1 MSKIAIIV
9 VGITA
14 AMASLILGPGTASA
28 GYRAYVAN
36 GAAAGEVKIFDLDTG
51 TTIGSTLTF
60 RESSVGV
67 QSMALTSDAAT
78 LYTADSGDSLA
89 IPPVESRISFAS
101 STGTTFSDSPLSSGL
116 TQFLAVAADPGGSHL
131 WVGLAN
137 GNLERRALPGFSNTN
152 VSIGAPVKSIAP
164 NAAGTKVYVGVE
176 SGTNI
181 FEVDV
186 STMTKTAITVGSSP
200 YSVAL
205 NPAGTKLYAAGRAP
219 SGTLHVVDTAT
230 RGVTPIT
237 LTSCSNPQGIAV
249 SPDGSKV
256 YVPCWGSNK
265 VIIVSTATDTE
276 TGTISATG
284 TYSTA
289 LTGAGYAAFSPD
301 GTKALIGSLTQGMI
315 STVDVA
321 TNTVVDRDTLWV
333 GQAPSA
339 IVFAPDQ
346 APSASFTST
355 AAAAG
360 ASTTFDASA
369 STTPIGTIQSYA
381 WDFGDGTTAT
391 TSSPTTAHT
400 YTAAGSYTVTLTV
413 TNSQGTS
420 IATSTRYA
428 GSASSSGGAFT
439 NVGAASA
446 RQQSTVVITAA
457 ASAAPASAAA
467 ETATATTKT
476 YPKIK
481 ITWKL
486 KSRKLIGTF
495 KAVTNATSYTLV
507 GTGATKKSGT
517 CKASGTGAKRKV
529 TCTLTL
535 KKGATTITVTAK
547 SKTRT
552 ILARTVTTKK
562 AA

>member
-1 MSKIAIIV
+1 MSKITVIV

-14 AMASLILGPGTASA
+14 AIATLGLGPGTASA
-28 GYRAYVAN
+28 GYQAYVAN

-51 TTIGSTLTF
+51 TTTGSTLTF
-60 RESSVGV
+60 GASSVGV

-78 LYTADSGDSLA
+78 LYTADSGNT
-89 IPPVESRISFAS
+89 PTVESRISFAS
-101 STGTTFSDSPLSSGL
+101 STGTTFSDSPLTSDV
-116 TQFLAVAADPGGSHL
+116 TQYLAVAADPGGSHL

-137 GNLERRALPGFSNTN
+137 GNLERRALPGFSNSN
-152 VSIGAPVKSIAP
+152 VSIGAPVRSIAP
-164 NAAGTKVYVGVE
+164 NAAGTKAYVGVG
-176 SGTNI
+176 SGTSI

-186 STMTKTAITVGSSP
+186 TTMTKTAITVGSSP

-205 NPAGTKLYAAGRAP
+205 NPAGTKLYAAGRSA

-256 YVPCWGSNK
+256 YVPCWGSSK

-301 GTKALIGSLTQGMI
+301 GTKALIGSLTQGVI
-315 STVDVA
+315 ATVDVE
-321 TNTVVDRDTLWV
+321 TDTVVDKDTLWV
-333 GQAPSA
+333 GQSPSA

-355 AAAAG
+355 AATAG

-369 STTPIGTIQSYA
+369 STTPIGTIQGYA
-381 WDFGDGTTAT
+381 WDFGDGTTET
-391 TSSPTTAHT
+391 TTSPTTAHT
-400 YTAAGSYTVTLTV
+400 YAVAGSYTVTLTV

-428 GSASSSGGAFT
+428 GTASSSGGAFT

-446 RQQSTVVITAA
+446 RQQSTVAIAAA
-457 ASAAPASAAA
+457 ASAAPASDAAA
-467 ETATATTKT
+467 TVTTKT

-486 KSRKLIGTF
+486 KSRKLTGTF

-517 CKASGTGAKRKV
+517 CKASGTGTKKKV
-529 TCTLTL
+529 TCTLKL
-535 KKGATTITVTAK
+535 KKGTTTVTVTAK

-552 ILARTVTTKK
+552 ILAQTVTTKK
-562 AA
+562 AT

>member
-1 MSKIAIIV
+1 MSRIAIIV
-9 VGITA
+9 VGIA
-14 AMASLILGPGTASA
+14 AAAASLVAGSGTANA
-28 GYRAYVAN
+28 GYQAYVAN
-36 GAAAGEVKIFDLDTG
+36 GDAIGDVKIFDLDTG

-60 RESSVGV
+60 GASSVGV

-78 LYTADSGDSLA
+78 LYTADSGNTPTVD
-89 IPPVESRISFAS
+89 SRISFAS
-101 STGTTFSDSPLSSGL
+101 STGTTFSDSPLTSNV

-152 VSIGAPVKSIAP
+152 VSIGAPVRSIAP
-164 NAAGTKVYVGVE
+164 NAAGTKVYVGVG
-176 SGTNI
+176 SGTSI

-186 STMTKTAITVGSSP
+186 ATMTKTAITVGSSP

-205 NPAGTKLYAAGRAP
+205 NPLGTKLYAAGRA

-301 GTKALIGSLTQGMI
+301 GAKALIGSLTQGVI
-315 STVDVA
+315 ATVDVA
-321 TNTVVDRDTLWV
+321 TDTVVDKDTLWV
-333 GQAPSA
+333 GKSPSA

-360 ASTTFDASA
+360 ANTMFDASA

-391 TSSPTTAHT
+391 TSTPATAHA
-400 YTAAGSYTVTLTV
+400 YAAAGTYTVTLTV

-446 RQQSTVVITAA
+446 RQQSTVAIAA
-457 ASAAPASAAA
+457 VAATAPASDAA
-467 ETATATTKT
+467 ATATTKT
-476 YPKIK
+476 YPRIK

-486 KSRKLIGTF
+486 KARKLTGTF
-495 KAVTNATSYTLV
+495 KAVAGATSYTLV
-507 GTGATKKSGT
+507 GTGATKKSGSCRT
-517 CKASGTGAKRKV
+517 SGTGTKKKV
-529 TCTLTL
+529 TCTLKL
-535 KKGATTITVTAK
+535 KKGTTTVTVTAK

-552 ILARTVTTKK
+552 ILAQTVTTKK
-562 AA
+562 AT

>member
-1 MSKIAIIV
+1 MSKIAMIV

-14 AMASLILGPGTASA
+14 AMATLILGPGTANA
-28 GYRAYVAN
+28 GYQAYVAN

-60 RESSVGV
+60 GATSVGV

-78 LYTADSGDSLA
+78 LYTADTGNTPSVD
-89 IPPVESRISFAS
+89 SRISFAS
-101 STGTTFSDSPLSSGL
+101 STGTTFSDSPLTSSL

-137 GNLERRALPGFSNTN
+137 GSLERRALPGFSNTN
-152 VSIGAPVKSIAP
+152 VSIGAPVRSIAP
-164 NAAGTKVYVGVE
+164 NAAGTKVYVGVG
-176 SGTNI
+176 SGTSI

-321 TNTVVDRDTLWV
+321 TGTVVDQDTLWV
-333 GQAPSA
+333 GQSPSA

-369 STTPIGTIQSYA
+369 STTPIGTIQTYA

-391 TSSPTTAHT
+391 TSSPTTAHA
-400 YTAAGSYTVTLTV
+400 YAAAGSYTVTLTV

-446 RQQSTVVITAA
+446 RQQSTVVIAA
-457 ASAAPASAAA
+457 AAVAAPASAAA
-467 ETATATTKT
+467 ATATTKT

-486 KSRKLIGTF
+486 KSRKLTGTF

-517 CKASGTGAKRKV
+517 CKASGTGAKKKV

-535 KKGATTITVTAK
+535 KKGATTVTVTAK